1 MYKFVWTA
9 QTRTHIR
16 KKKIDNESTEERERM
31 IKAMKINEKKKIDE
45 SMKNMREI
53 LEKMTKKQGSDE
65 KESR

>member
-1 MYKFVWTA
+1 
-9 QTRTHIR
+9 
-16 KKKIDNESTEERERM
+16 M